1 MAKLVPV
8 ESSMIQAV
16 GYDPETRILRLS
28 SIAARPIAMRMC
40 LLKST
45 RNSWLLTRKDSTC
58 ARRLLGCIPTIVCHV
73 GDAGEERHM
82 IPAVKS
88 QRLDPAALALP
99 DHRLT
104 RPGRRRRASRRRR
117 EYDRRHSRT

>member
-16 GYDPETRILRLS
+16 GYDPKERILEVA
-28 SIAARPIAMRMC
+28 SIAAKRIAMRMC

-45 RNSWLLTRKDSTC
+45 RNSWLLTRKDSIC
-58 ARRLLGCIPTIVCHV
+58 ARRLLMCIPTIVCHV

-82 IPAVKS
+82 IPAS
-88 QRLDPAALALP
+88 NPRGWIEQSWLCW
-99 DHRLT
+99 T
-104 RPGRRRRASRRRR
+104 
-117 EYDRRHSRT
+117 TT